1 MQTIARYFE
10 YIQAAA
16 AVAAPSPAVKKAS
29 GKKRRAK
36 KAMEEEEEEEEEA
49 KTDAAEEK
57 EEEEEDS
64 GDENDGGLFLANG
77 TYLNDVP
84 DDESNDGDAAD
95 AGDDDVDSDAPEE
108 ISFKASA
115 EAKETAHAKGNGAV
129 SKKRGKRGGKRIRLD
144 TSVLDAVAALDSDGS
159 EGSEDD
165 EDGSAAAASF
175 QGSRTTFDS
184 DSEDEGGAS
193 KPFHPVLE
201 RKVAGAGGLRVR
213 ASLPTAKARAAGRP
227 IPAAVFDFRKGHF
240 ARHRRAD
247 NSVGQRRGKGGR
259 SRAAKQFVVRR

>member
-1 MQTIARYFE
+1 M
-10 YIQAAA
+10 
-16 AVAAPSPAVKKAS
+16 
-29 GKKRRAK
+29 
-36 KAMEEEEEEEEEA
+36 
-49 KTDAAEEK
+49 
-57 EEEEEDS
+57 
-64 GDENDGGLFLANG
+64 
-77 TYLNDVP
+77 
-84 DDESNDGDAAD
+84 
-95 AGDDDVDSDAPEE
+95 
-108 ISFKASA
+108 
-115 EAKETAHAKGNGAV
+115 
-129 SKKRGKRGGKRIRLD
+129 
-144 TSVLDAVAALDSDGS
+144 LDAVAALNLDGS
-159 EGSEDD
+159 KGSEDG